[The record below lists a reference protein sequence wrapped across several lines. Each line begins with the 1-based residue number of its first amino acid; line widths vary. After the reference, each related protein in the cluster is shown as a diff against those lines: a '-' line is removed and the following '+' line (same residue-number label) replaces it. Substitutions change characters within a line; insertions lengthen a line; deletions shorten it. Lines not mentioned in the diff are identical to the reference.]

1 LTFPTSTDW
10 YFFHLH
16 LVEIY
21 LFFPETEINRTYP
34 IGSMGLV
41 YFADMNGSFFMVN
54 NGGKYASPIEYLGY
68 PLGNDTLK
76 KLIFTN
82 AFSLGDMFVPRRVPI
97 ASMGLVY

>member
-1 LTFPTSTDW
+1 MSVFFQKQKSTE
-10 YFFHLH
+10 H
-16 LVEIY
+16 I
-21 LFFPETEINRTYP
+21 P
-34 IGSMGLV
+34 LV
-41 YFADMNGSFFMVN
+41 YFADMNGSFSMVN

-82 AFSLGDMFVPRRVPI
+82 AFSLGDMLVPRRV